1 MCGTNL
7 KAFLLGLA
15 LLLLLSPVIYSADI
29 YPGEKMFQVPESEL
43 EELEKIF
50 EAQQETIV
58 QLQMTLRQQHETI
71 GGLQNTLIR
80 QQTTISRL
88 ETSFDEYESA
98 ARRQRIRTMIF
109 SGAAGLA
116 LGIITGGVAVL
127 VIQ

>member
-1 MCGTNL
+1 MCGRNL
-7 KAFLLGLA
+7 KAFCLGSA
-15 LLLLLSPVIYSADI
+15 LLLLLSPVIYSVDI
-29 YPGEKMFQVPESEL
+29 YPGEKMFQIPESEL

-58 QLQMTLRQQHETI
+58 QLQTTLRQQHETI

-98 ARRQRIRTMIF
+98 VRRQRIRTMIF
-109 SGAAGLA
+109 SGAVGFAIGA
-116 LGIITGGVAVL
+116 IVSGAVA
-127 VIQ
+127 IYN

>member
-1 MCGTNL
+1 MCGRNL
-7 KAFLLGLA
+7 KAFCLGLA
-15 LLLLLSPVIYSADI
+15 LLLLLSPFIYSADI

-50 EAQQETIV
+50 EAQQETIL

-98 ARRQRIRTMIF
+98 VRRQRMKAVIF
-109 SGAAGLA
+109 SGGAGFAIGA
-116 LGIITGGVAVL
+116 LVTIFALSLGG
-127 VIQ
+127 